1 MRYIEIGSA
10 PMPIEHKK
18 LLMQLLPKTRIC
30 MHYGLT
36 EASRSVFIEFHETI
50 NKLQSIGK
58 ASPNVEIKI
67 GDEYNNEL
75 PMNQKGRIF
84 VKGGMV
90 MKEYYENEMLTKE
103 SSADGWFYT
112 GDLGHKDEEG
122 YIYLD
127 GREKE
132 IINVGGLKVSP
143 VEIEDILNQHGDIQ
157 SCACVGIPDP
167 NGITCETVKVF
178 LVSKG
183 SQLKLPS
190 PCDLQTFLK
199 DKLEPYKIPT
209 EYEWIKSI
217 PKTSSGKIQRNL
229 LKNTS

>member
-1 MRYIEIGSA
+1 
-10 PMPIEHKK
+10 
-18 LLMQLLPKTRIC
+18 

-36 EASRSVFIEFHETI
+36 EASRSTFIEFHEMK

-67 GDEYNNEL
+67 GDEYNREL
-75 PMNQKGRIF
+75 TMGQKGRIL
-84 VKGGMV
+84 VKGSMV
-90 MKEYYENEMLTKE
+90 MKKYYENEMLTQE
-103 SSADGWFYT
+103 SLADGWFYT

-132 IINVGGLKVSP
+132 LINVGGLKVSP
-143 VEIEDILNQHGDIQ
+143 LEVENILNQHDIVDD
-157 SCACVGIPDP
+157 CACIGIPDP
-167 NGITCETVKVF
+167 KNITGETVKAF

-183 SQLKLPS
+183 GPLNLPS
-190 PCDLQTFLK
+190 PRDLQTFLN
-199 DKLEPYKIPT
+199 DKLEPYKLPT
-209 EYEWIKSI
+209 EYEWIKFI

-229 LKNTS
+229 LKNTNYSAE